1 MASIKDKIIKQ
12 LLASNGEAVSGQKL
26 ADEFHVS
33 RTAIWKHMKALE
45 EEGYSFET
53 IKKKGYVLTGVPN
66 TVTAA
71 QIKAELAT
79 RTEAL
84 GKEIY
89 YYDVV
94 DSTQTVAHRLVQ
106 DGAPHGTVVISEE
119 QTAGKGRMMR
129 PWESTRRKG
138 IWMTIILRPDIPPHR
153 APQFTLVTAVA
164 VVNTMKAM
172 LNISDPQIKWPNDIL
187 INGKKCTGILTE
199 MQAESDVV
207 QALLIG
213 VGINVNQDE
222 EDFPEELRPIATS
235 LKIEEGEE
243 IDRPALIAN
252 FLFFLEHYTN
262 MYVKN
267 GFGRIRELWEE
278 ASCTIGQRLHVTTP
292 REVFEGQAIGISAD
306 GVLQVQKDSGEVVEV
321 YTADIKIL

>member
-1 MASIKDKIIKQ
+1 MASMKDKIIKQ

-26 ADEFHVS
+26 ADEFNVS

-79 RTEAL
+79 TTKDFRQ
-84 GKEIY
+84 EIY

-106 DGAPHGTVVISEE
+106 EGAKHGTVVISEE

-222 EDFPEELRPIATS
+222 EDFPEELRSIATS

-252 FLFFLEHYTN
+252 FLYFLEHYSN

-267 GFGRIRELWEE
+267 GFGRIRDRK
-278 ASCTIGQRLHVTTP
+278 S
-292 REVFEGQAIGISAD
+292 
-306 GVLQVQKDSGEVVEV
+306 VV
-321 YTADIKIL
+321 